1 MKGFYFE
8 IATGSVVFAL
18 TAFDILF
25 LTINCLFAASAA
37 AVLCQRDI
45 LSSGYLFSL
54 KLMFYEVTHCYFFLS
69 LEKKTQQIFFLPR
82 EINPILLCYRL
93 AIKWASES
101 IFTDSARAQSF
112 WLKPSFSL
120 FRLRLVWIKRDGC
133 FDAVSERRAASLHF
147 LPAQVVLLFRYDGGD
162 QAHHGSFKNKMN

>member
-1 MKGFYFE
+1 M
-8 IATGSVVFAL
+8 ATGSVVFAL

-25 LTINCLFAASAA
+25 LTVNCLFAASAA
-37 AVLCQRDI
+37 AVLCQSDI

-54 KLMFYEVTHCYFFLS
+54 KLMFYEVTNCYFFLS

-82 EINPILLCYRL
+82 EINTILLCYRL

-112 WLKPSFSL
+112 WLKSSFSL
-120 FRLRLVWIKRDGC
+120 FRLRLVWIKTDGC

>member
-1 MKGFYFE
+1 M
-8 IATGSVVFAL
+8 ATGSVVFAL

-25 LTINCLFAASAA
+25 LTVNCLLAASAA

-54 KLMFYEVTHCYFFLS
+54 KLMFYEVTNCYFFLS

-120 FRLRLVWIKRDGC
+120 FRLRLVWIKTDGC

>member
-1 MKGFYFE
+1 M
-8 IATGSVVFAL
+8 ATGSVVFAL

-25 LTINCLFAASAA
+25 LTVNCLFAASAA
-37 AVLCQRDI
+37 AVLCQSDI

-112 WLKPSFSL
+112 WLKSSFSL
-120 FRLRLVWIKRDGC
+120 FRLRLVWIKTDGC

>member
-1 MKGFYFE
+1 M
-8 IATGSVVFAL
+8 ATGSVVFAL

-25 LTINCLFAASAA
+25 LTVNCLFAASAA
-37 AVLCQRDI
+37 AVLCQSDI

-54 KLMFYEVTHCYFFLS
+54 KLMFYEVTNCYFFLS

-120 FRLRLVWIKRDGC
+120 FRLRLVWIKTDGC

>member
-1 MKGFYFE
+1 M
-8 IATGSVVFAL
+8 ATGSVVFAL

-25 LTINCLFAASAA
+25 LTVNCLFAASAA

-93 AIKWASES
+93 AIKWESES

>member
-1 MKGFYFE
+1 M
-8 IATGSVVFAL
+8 ATGSVVFAL

-25 LTINCLFAASAA
+25 LTVNCLFAASAA
-37 AVLCQRDI
+37 AVLCQSDI

-54 KLMFYEVTHCYFFLS
+54 KLMFYEVTNCYFFLS

-82 EINPILLCYRL
+82 EINTILLCYRL

-112 WLKPSFSL
+112 WLKSSFSL
-120 FRLRLVWIKRDGC
+120 FRLRLVWIKRGGC

>member
-1 MKGFYFE
+1 M
-8 IATGSVVFAL
+8 ATGSVVFAL

-25 LTINCLFAASAA
+25 LTVNCLFAASAA
-37 AVLCQRDI
+37 AVLCQSDI

-54 KLMFYEVTHCYFFLS
+54 KLMFYEVKHCYFFLS

-82 EINPILLCYRL
+82 EINTILLCYRL

-120 FRLRLVWIKRDGC
+120 FRLRLVWIKRGGC

>member
-1 MKGFYFE
+1 M
-8 IATGSVVFAL
+8 ATGSVVFAL

-25 LTINCLFAASAA
+25 LTVNCLFAASAA
-37 AVLCQRDI
+37 AVLCQSDI
-45 LSSGYLFSL
+45 LRSGYLFSL
-54 KLMFYEVTHCYFFLS
+54 KLMFYEVKHCYFFLS

-82 EINPILLCYRL
+82 EINTILLCYRL

-112 WLKPSFSL
+112 WLKSSFSL
-120 FRLRLVWIKRDGC
+120 FRLRLVWIKTDGC

>member
-1 MKGFYFE
+1 M
-8 IATGSVVFAL
+8 ATGSVVFAL

-25 LTINCLFAASAA
+25 LTVNCLFAASAA
-37 AVLCQRDI
+37 AVLCQSDI

-54 KLMFYEVTHCYFFLS
+54 KLMFYEVTNCYFFLS

-82 EINPILLCYRL
+82 EINPILLRYRL

-120 FRLRLVWIKRDGC
+120 FRLRLVWIKRGGC

>member
-1 MKGFYFE
+1 M
-8 IATGSVVFAL
+8 ATGSVVFAL

-25 LTINCLFAASAA
+25 LTVNCLFAASAA

-54 KLMFYEVTHCYFFLS
+54 KLMFYEVKHCYFFLS

-120 FRLRLVWIKRDGC
+120 FRLRLVWIKTDGC

-147 LPAQVVLLFRYDGGD
+147 LPAQVALLFRYDGGD